1 MTHRTAETGGKPKHP
16 LRSSNGG
23 YLCSPFTLQPAF
35 ETMAE
40 KYTVRDGKG
49 SSGRLNSAREVDDDG
64 GPGRPWMR
72 AGVGAK
78 TMSAKE
84 RRQQQQEAERIYGP
98 SSYIADG
105 EDELLNSSGKTSSA
119 PVFAISS
126 WEKAALQSVIPRGM
140 RQRNGKQ
147 GERNNSDSAVLTKE
161 VEEDE
166 RVLKGAE
173 QQSSL
178 IVSDSAVLTK
188 EVDEDERVLKGAEQQ
203 SSLIAEKKRRSDEKD
218 ILPARVRRRKE
229 SAGSECHD
237 GCNGSSANVSALQA
251 KKPINKLQMLDQM
264 RDAALFGKKK
274 KGLLTGQLA

>member
-1 MTHRTAETGGKPKHP
+1 MTHRTAETGGKSKHP

-178 IVSDSAVLTK
+178 IV
-188 EVDEDERVLKGAEQQ
+188 
-203 SSLIAEKKRRSDEKD
+203 EKKRRSDEKD

-237 GCNGSSANVSALQA
+237 GCNGSSANVLALQA